1 MAEKFI
7 LEKFVKIMNDADFSY
22 FLEKKA
28 EFNIREDTKI
38 DITSLGNTFI
48 LIKKNTDNDDDHSAK
63 PVFMGNLTHF
73 NISDIFSMVN
83 LLQKTGMLIIK
94 SLDKV
99 KSIYFMKGEIV
110 FASSNQPEDRLGYLL
125 YKMGKLTKEQWE
137 SAEKMMTKNTRFGSV
152 LLKNDLISPK
162 NLWWGV
168 KYQIEEIIYSIFTIA
183 VGEFFF
189 LEGAIPEED
198 LVRFSLNTQNMLMEG
213 YRRLD
218 EWKLISQKIASDETN
233 IRLSS
238 TMPKIELTQ
247 NMQAMVKIIKGDMQI
262 SEIIRLSQLGRFN
275 TYKILYT
282 LLNAGIIEIS
292 GTKTQDKTLDETTV
306 QLLGIIKKYNNIF
319 KKLFGVIKA
328 TNPKFDH
335 NELLDN
341 FVSELSERLQKLY
354 ENVDINKNGELDET
368 KLLMNIDSMKL
379 TESDSFNRVVGL
391 SGLLVSQMILEGM
404 NEFLNYEIFIARNLL
419 QPDAFD
425 TLNREIKVIQNE
437 G

>member
-1 MAEKFI
+1 MANKFN
-7 LEKFVKIMNDADFSY
+7 LENFVKIMNDTDFAG
-22 FLEKKA
+22 FLEKKT
-28 EFNIREDTKI
+28 EFDISGNTKI
-38 DITSLGNTFI
+38 DVTGFGNTFI
-48 LIKKNTDNDDDHSAK
+48 LIRKNTDNKTDYPAR
-63 PVFMGNLTHF
+63 PVFMGNLTYF
-73 NISDIFSMVN
+73 NIADIFSMVN
-83 LLQKTGMLIIK
+83 ILQKTGMLILK
-94 SLDKV
+94 SIDKV
-99 KSIYFMKGEIV
+99 KSVYFMKGEIV
-110 FASSNQPEDRLGYLL
+110 FASSNQPEDRLGYVL
-125 YKMGKLTKEQWE
+125 YKTGKITKEQWE
-137 SAEKMMTKNTRFGSV
+137 SAEKKMSSDTRFGSV
-152 LLKNDLISPK
+152 LLKNELISPK

-168 KYQIEEIIYSIFTIA
+168 KYQIEEIIYSIFSIA

-218 EWKLISQKIASDETN
+218 EWKLISQKIQSDETN

-238 TMPKIELTQ
+238 NMPKVELTQ
-247 NMQAMVKIIKGDMQI
+247 NMQAMVTIIKGDMQI
-262 SEIIRLSQLGRFN
+262 SEIIRSSQLGRFN

-292 GTKTQDKTLDETTV
+292 GAKEQGKTPDETTV
-306 QLLGIIKKYNNIF
+306 QLLAIIKKYNNIF
-319 KKLFGVIKA
+319 RKLFGVIKS

-341 FVSELSERLQKLY
+341 FVSELSDRLKKLY
-354 ENVDINKNGELDET
+354 ENVGMDAEGELDET
-368 KLLMNIDSMKL
+368 KLLMNIDAMKL

-391 SGLLVSQMILEGM
+391 SGLLVSQMLLEGM
-404 NEFLNYEIFIARNLL
+404 NEFLNYEVFIARNLL
-419 QPDAFD
+419 HPDVFE

>member
-7 LEKFVKIMNDADFSY
+7 LEKFVKIMNDTDFSY

-48 LIKKNTDNDDDHSAK
+48 LIKKNTGTDDDHSAK

-73 NISDIFSMVN
+73 NVADIFSMVN

-125 YKMGKLTKEQWE
+125 YKTGKLTKEQWE
-137 SAEKMMTKNTRFGSV
+137 SAEKMMAKNTRFGSV

-168 KYQIEEIIYSIFTIA
+168 KYQIEEIIYSIFAIA
-183 VGEFFF
+183 TGEFFF

-218 EWKLISQKIASDETN
+218 EWKLITQKIASDETT

-238 TMPKIELTQ
+238 NMPKIELTQ
-247 NMQAMVKIIKGDMQI
+247 NMQAMVKIIKGDMQL

-292 GTKTQDKTLDETTV
+292 GAKAQDKTLDETTV

-319 KKLFGVIKA
+319 KKLFGVIKT

-354 ENVDINKNGELDET
+354 ENVDINKDGELDET
-368 KLLMNIDSMKL
+368 KLLMNIDAMKL
-379 TESDSFNRVVGL
+379 TEADSFNRVVGL

-404 NEFLNYEIFIARNLL
+404 NEFLNYEIFMARNLL
-419 QPDAFD
+419 QPDVFD
-425 TLNREIKVIQNE
+425 GLNREIKVMQNE

>member
-1 MAEKFI
+1 
-7 LEKFVKIMNDADFSY
+7 
-22 FLEKKA
+22 
-28 EFNIREDTKI
+28 
-38 DITSLGNTFI
+38 
-48 LIKKNTDNDDDHSAK
+48 
-63 PVFMGNLTHF
+63 
-73 NISDIFSMVN
+73 
-83 LLQKTGMLIIK
+83 
-94 SLDKV
+94 
-99 KSIYFMKGEIV
+99 
-110 FASSNQPEDRLGYLL
+110 
-125 YKMGKLTKEQWE
+125 
-137 SAEKMMTKNTRFGSV
+137 
-152 LLKNDLISPK
+152 
-162 NLWWGV
+162 
-168 KYQIEEIIYSIFTIA
+168 
-183 VGEFFF
+183 
-189 LEGAIPEED
+189 
-198 LVRFSLNTQNMLMEG
+198 MLMEG

-218 EWKLISQKIASDETN
+218 EWKLITQKIASDETT

-247 NMQAMVKIIKGDMQI
+247 NMQAMVKIIKGDMLI
-262 SEIIRLSQLGRFN
+262 SEIVRLSQLGRFN

-292 GTKTQDKTLDETTV
+292 GAKTQDKTLDETTV

-319 KKLFGVIKA
+319 KKLFGVIKT

-354 ENVDINKNGELDET
+354 ENVDISKDGELDET
-368 KLLMNIDSMKL
+368 KLLMNIDAMKL

-419 QPDAFD
+419 QPDSFE